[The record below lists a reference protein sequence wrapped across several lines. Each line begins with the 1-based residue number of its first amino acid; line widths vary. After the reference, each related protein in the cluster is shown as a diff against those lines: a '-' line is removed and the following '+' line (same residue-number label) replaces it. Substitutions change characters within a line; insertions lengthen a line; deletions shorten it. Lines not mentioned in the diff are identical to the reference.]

1 MCYDFFLKLIRI
13 TSRRKPSPTYVSVL
27 FKNRPYV
34 CRNLKSG
41 LEFHIISDGKLVTMH
56 LNEGL
61 DECLVKALVIA
72 CLQKLYTTKRKNN
85 VLTGRLAC

>member
-1 MCYDFFLKLIRI
+1 
-13 TSRRKPSPTYVSVL
+13 
-27 FKNRPYV
+27 
-34 CRNLKSG
+34 
-41 LEFHIISDGKLVTMH
+41 MH

-85 VLTGRLAC
+85 VLTGRLACWWMVYLQSYVYRAPSSADRENAKKYPF

>member
-1 MCYDFFLKLIRI
+1 MRVLRIFLKLIRI

-27 FKNRPYV
+27 LNKPFV

-41 LEFHIISDGKLVTMH
+41 LEFYIISDGKLVTMH
-56 LNEGL
+56 LNEEL

-72 CLQKLYTTKRKNN
+72 CL
-85 VLTGRLAC
+85 